1 MAIYDRYAL
10 VYDASGQISFS
21 LQMLPYLEKL
31 LDRHP
36 VAKGSLL
43 ELACGTGTV
52 ALAMARQGWRVLG
65 VDGSPHMLAE
75 ARRKKEAA
83 SRDAAAALD
92 VTWSQQDMRQLAL
105 NERVS
110 LATCLYDSLNYM
122 LTGEDLQAVFRRVQ
136 AALEPGG
143 LFLFDMN
150 TPWALA
156 TFWDDSTYVTE
167 TPDLTVILE
176 SAFDMY
182 RQRTTVKVTCFQREG
197 ELYRK
202 SIEEHTEQG
211 YPREHIATLLTDVGL
226 QIEGMYHCF
235 TFEPPSAACPRI
247 LWVARKPPAP
257 GQATGQGA
265 ASTG

>member
-1 MAIYDRYAL
+1 MTIYDRYARI
-10 VYDASGQISFS
+10 YDVSGQISFS
-21 LQMLPYLEKL
+21 LQMLPYLEAL
-31 LDRHP
+31 LERHP
-36 VAKGSLL
+36 VARGTLL

-75 ARRKKEAA
+75 ARRKEQEA
-83 SRDAAAALD
+83 RNEVDTRLD
-92 VTWSQQDMRQLAL
+92 ITWLQQDMRQLAL
-105 NERVS
+105 GERVS

-122 LTGEDLQAVFRRVQ
+122 LTSEDLQTVFRRVQ

-143 LFLFDMN
+143 LFVFDMN

-156 TFWDDSTYVTE
+156 TYWDDSTYVTE
-167 TPDLTVILE
+167 TPECTVILE
-176 SAFDMY
+176 SDFDAY
-182 RQRTTVKVTCFQREG
+182 RQRTTVRVTCFQQEG

-202 SIEEHTEQG
+202 AVEQHTEQG

-235 TFEPPSAACPRI
+235 TFQPPTAACPRI
-247 LWVARKPPAP
+247 LWAARKP
-257 GQATGQGA
+257 GGSA
-265 ASTG
+265 AG